1 MRGKAIT
8 TKVDGQVIA
17 GKIVFLRFNDI
28 TVEITW
34 PFSRISTRA
43 HIPGLA
49 LPLFQY
55 ERDGHLTERGL
66 AMARRLL
73 ADLYDAC
80 CFVETNEE
88 ALREECNRIRN
99 LGRWALLI
107 SECRD
112 CGWHPLYM
120 LLEVLLVLA
129 TDMVLVE
136 QCRQTIEDRFNRWLP
151 EALVR
156 WLLEG

>member
-8 TKVDGQVIA
+8 SKVDGQVIE
-17 GKIVFLRFNDI
+17 GEIVFLRFNDI
-28 TVEITW
+28 TVEITS
-34 PFSRISTRA
+34 PFSRMSMSA

-55 ERDGHLTERGL
+55 ERGGHLTEQGL
-66 AMARRLL
+66 AMATRLL

-80 CFVETNEE
+80 CFVEANEE
-88 ALREECNRIRN
+88 ALREECNQIRN
-99 LGRWALLI
+99 RGRWSLLM
-107 SECRD
+107 SGWQD

-120 LLEVLLVLA
+120 LLEVLLALA
-129 TDMVLVE
+129 TDMVLVD
-136 QCRQTIEDRFNRWLP
+136 QCRQTIKDRFNRWLP

-156 WLLEG
+156 WLLED